1 MIVTSVL
8 TLCTG
13 NICRSPIA
21 EFVLAERL
29 STCDVS
35 SAGLHAMVG
44 RDADPSSVLA
54 GQHLGVTVKK
64 HAARQFTADL
74 GQAADLILV
83 MDAGHLQE
91 LRARHPDLSSK
102 AFLLRCDRK
111 TSDVPD
117 PYRQGIA
124 NHYRAVELIIEG
136 CGDWVKKIQES

>member
-1 MIVTSVL
+1 MVTSVL

-29 STCDVS
+29 PDCDVS

-44 RDADPSSVLA
+44 RDTDPGSALA
-54 GQHLGVTVKK
+54 GQHLGVTVRK
-64 HAARQFTADL
+64 HIARQFTADL
-74 GQAADLILV
+74 GAAADLILV
-83 MDAGHLQE
+83 MDSGHLQE

-124 NHYRAVELIIEG
+124 NHYRAVEHTIEG
-136 CGDWVKKIQES
+136 CEDWVKKLREI